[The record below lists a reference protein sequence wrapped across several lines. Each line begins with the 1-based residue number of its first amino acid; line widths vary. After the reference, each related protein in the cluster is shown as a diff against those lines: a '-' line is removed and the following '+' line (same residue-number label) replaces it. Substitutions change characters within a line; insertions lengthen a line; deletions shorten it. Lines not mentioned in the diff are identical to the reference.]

1 MNKTRAMSM
10 VCGGVFFAV
19 TASMVASMSGCIV
32 VVDKDDDDY
41 GSLSSDSNGER
52 RIGVEVEKVRSAVG
66 AQAGVMPGTGLVVT
80 RVVPGSPA
88 AAAGMQQY
96 DVIKGVEGQP
106 DGSLASLR
114 AAIKDKNVG
123 DTVNLT
129 VVRGGQEMMV
139 TSGVAVVRD

>member
-1 MNKTRAMSM
+1 M
-10 VCGGVFFAV
+10 VCGGVLFAM
-19 TASMVASMSGCIV
+19 TASMVASMSGCVV

-41 GSLSSDSNGER
+41 ESLSSDSNGER

-96 DVIKGVEGQP
+96 DVIKMVEGQP
-106 DGSLASLR
+106 DGSLSSLR
-114 AAIKDKNVG
+114 AALAGKNAG
-123 DTVNLT
+123 ETVNLT
-129 VVRGGQEMMV
+129 VVRGGQEMSV
-139 TSGVAVVRD
+139 TTGVAVVRN